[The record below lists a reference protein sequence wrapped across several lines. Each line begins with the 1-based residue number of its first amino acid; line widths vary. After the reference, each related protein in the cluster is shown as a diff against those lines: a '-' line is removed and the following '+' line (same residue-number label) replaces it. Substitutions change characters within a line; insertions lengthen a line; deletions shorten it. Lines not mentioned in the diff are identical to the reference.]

1 LSIYAQGDNSFVE
14 RYSKSAPYS
23 EKTDSGPLRLVE
35 AAFLASVIVLI
46 WLVDLFFTIGP
57 FLSVLIV
64 LPVLLAALRWNLK
77 TAGLVVL
84 VSTLLLTVFLGPT
97 RSIRYLIPFG
107 LVSLFLAWA
116 WRRGWSWGK
125 TIPLGAVL
133 MTLGE
138 IFRYALLSV
147 LLGENWF
154 VWLASQVVKGV
165 QWGSQWFGAYIKL
178 SVWQVWLLFLV
189 SSLVGQLVYMLA
201 VHLTA
206 RFSLKRL
213 GYDTA
218 LAPLWLESRW
228 QRFLP

>member
-1 LSIYAQGDNSFVE
+1 MDKFSKTPVQ
-14 RYSKSAPYS
+14 YSG
-23 EKTDSGPLRLVE
+23 KTDSGPLRLVE
-35 AAFLASVIVLI
+35 SAFLSSVIVLVWI
-46 WLVDLFFTIGP
+46 ADLFFTTGP
-57 FLSVLIV
+57 FLSVVIA
-64 LPVLLAALRWNLK
+64 LPVLLASLRWNPR
-77 TAGLVVL
+77 TAGLVVT

-107 LVSLFLAWA
+107 VVSLFLAWS
-116 WRRGWSWGK
+116 WRRGWSWGR

-138 IFRYALLSV
+138 IFRYALLSLV
-147 LLGENWF
+147 LGENWF
-154 VWLASQVVKGV
+154 VWLAHQVVNGV
-165 QWGSQWFGAYIKL
+165 QWASQWFGMYIKL

-189 SSLVGQLVYMLA
+189 GSLAGQLVYMLA
-201 VHLTA
+201 VHVVA

-218 LAPLWLESRW
+218 LAPQWLESRW

>member
-1 LSIYAQGDNSFVE
+1 VE
-14 RYSKSAPYS
+14 RYSETSVPHS
-23 EKTDSGPLRLVE
+23 GKTDSGPLRLVE
-35 AAFLASVIVLI
+35 AAFLSSVIALI
-46 WLVDLFFTIGP
+46 WLVDLFFTPGP
-57 FLSVLIV
+57 LLSVLIA
-64 LPVLLAALRWNLK
+64 LPVLLAALRWNPK
-77 TAGLVVL
+77 TAGLVVT

-97 RSIRYLIPFG
+97 RSVRYLIPFG
-107 LVSLFLAWA
+107 LVSLFLTWA

-138 IFRYALLSV
+138 IFRYTLLSV

-154 VWLASQVVKGV
+154 VLVANGVVKGI
-165 QWGSQWFGAYIKL
+165 QWFGQWFGMYIKL
-178 SVWQVWLLFLV
+178 SMWQVWLLFLM
-189 SSLVGQLVYMLA
+189 SNLAGQLIYMLA

-206 RFSLKRL
+206 RFSLKKL

-218 LAPLWLESRW
+218 FAPQWLESRW